1 MGGSSLG
8 SMFGGPSTIGSNKYA
23 PANTTPSVMGAQ
35 GKLEAFNP
43 TTMAGTY
50 NSTTPTPT
58 MENFTG
64 AGLDAASGLPTYVTN
79 FLQQGGTGTLKAPQF
94 TMEGTGVEQAGTAGS
109 QVMKTANIPIAPG
122 GVPPVKKTT
131 NTTAAAGASSTGA
144 NGIQP
149 LNIPQFTQQGP
160 LVVND
165 QWGGGPGQSSG
176 TSQQVATPALGSP
189 TNPFA
194 SLIQPNGMMPQF
206 FSDGKGGF
214 YSDAQGKVPVPANV
228 AAILKAGGMK

>member
-94 TMEGTGVEQAGTAGS
+94 TMEGTGVEQKGVQGS
-109 QVMKTANIPIAPG
+109 QVMQKANIPIAPG
-122 GVPPVKKTT
+122 GVPPPKPKV
-131 NTTAAAGASSTGA
+131 NTTTTATTPAAGAGTG
-144 NGIQP
+144 
-149 LNIPQFTQQGP
+149 LTMVPQGNNNSP
-160 LVVND
+160 VLAVND
-165 QWGGGPGQSSG
+165 QWNFQGGTSMPVASAPLGSGGANSGGGQKPVYQ
-176 TSQQVATPALGSP
+176 
-189 TNPFA
+189 
-194 SLIQPNGMMPQF
+194 
-206 FSDGKGGF
+206 DGKGGF
-214 YSDAQGKVPVPANV
+214 FWDEAGTQPVPAG
-228 AAILKAGGMK
+228 AAQQFKMMLQSQGHI